1 MTFLCDLKLCT
12 SIKTNLDNGE
22 ATSEASSGKKKRG
35 GRHCISRAPNNT
47 SCTNNSYTVG
57 ISKNLHASVSKESG
71 SAK

>member
-1 MTFLCDLKLCT
+1 M
-12 SIKTNLDNGE
+12 DNGE

-47 SCTNNSYTVG
+47 SCTNNSHTVG
-57 ISKNLHASVSKESG
+57 ISMNQHASVSKESG